1 MNQKKRFSIIHVN
14 QMFEVLYGIREV
26 LINNHTIYTV
36 VREIKKKKGY
46 AWIRE
51 KQSPCQLLYQE
62 NRVNQAT
69 HK

>member
-36 VREIKKKKGY
+36 VREIKKK
-46 AWIRE
+46 
-51 KQSPCQLLYQE
+51 
-62 NRVNQAT
+62 
-69 HK
+69 